1 MYVIIAGASKL
12 SYRLVQTL
20 LQSGHE
26 VTLIEKDR
34 VKADRLAAEFGQSV
48 LPGDATHVRT
58 LREAGANR
66 ADVILATTEF
76 DEINLVICQVA
87 KVVFVKPRTI
97 AIIRNPALE
106 GLFEGLGVDL
116 TINTTAIINSYVGEL
131 VDASN
136 ILTPLLTLKG
146 GGFEL
151 VQLELGEASPA
162 ANRTVEELKLPPD
175 TVLVAV
181 QRADHIAIPQ
191 GHTVLKPDDV
201 VIALVARGQRQAL
214 RQLL

>member
-1 MYVIIAGASKL
+1 MYVVIAGASKL

-20 LQSGHE
+20 LQGGHE

-34 VKADRLAAEFGQSV
+34 AKADHLALEFGPVV
-48 LPGDATHVRT
+48 LPGDATSVRT

-66 ADVILATTEF
+66 ADVVLATTEF

-97 AIIRNPALE
+97 AIIRNPVLE
-106 GLFEGLGVDL
+106 GLFEGMGVDL
-116 TINTTAIINSYVGEL
+116 TLNTTAIINSYVSEM
-131 VDASN
+131 VDTSN
-136 ILTPLLTLKG
+136 MLTPLLTLKG

-151 VQLELGEASPA
+151 VQFELREASPA
-162 ANRTVEELKLPPD
+162 AHRTIAELKLPPD
-175 TVLVAV
+175 TVLVAI
-181 QRADHIAIPQ
+181 QRGDHIAIPQ
-191 GHTVLKPDDV
+191 DSTMLKPDDV

>member
-34 VKADRLAAEFGQSV
+34 AKADHLALEFGQSV
-48 LPGDATHVRT
+48 LPGDATTVRT

-66 ADVILATTEF
+66 ADVVLATTEF

-87 KVVFVKPRTI
+87 KVVFVRPRTI
-97 AIIRNPALE
+97 AIIRNPSFD
-106 GLFEGLGVDL
+106 GLFEGMGVDL
-116 TINTTAIINSYVGEL
+116 TLNTTNIINSYVSEL
-131 VDASN
+131 VDTSN
-136 ILTPLLTLKG
+136 MLTPLLTLKG
-146 GGFEL
+146 GGLEL
-151 VQLELGEASPA
+151 VQLELRGASPA
-162 ANRTVEELKLPPD
+162 TNRAVDELKLPPD
-175 TVLVAV
+175 TVLVAI
-181 QRADHIAIPQ
+181 QRGDHTAIPQ
-191 GHTVLKPDDV
+191 GSTLLKPDDV
-201 VIALVARGQRQAL
+201 VIALVARGQREAL

>member
-48 LPGDATHVRT
+48 LPGDATHLRT

-97 AIIRNPALE
+97 AIIRNPAFE

-116 TINTTAIINSYVGEL
+116 TINTTA
-131 VDASN
+131 
-136 ILTPLLTLKG
+136 
-146 GGFEL
+146 
-151 VQLELGEASPA
+151 
-162 ANRTVEELKLPPD
+162 
-175 TVLVAV
+175 
-181 QRADHIAIPQ
+181 
-191 GHTVLKPDDV
+191 
-201 VIALVARGQRQAL
+201 
-214 RQLL
+214 

>member
-26 VTLIEKDR
+26 VTLIEKDHA
-34 VKADRLAAEFGQSV
+34 KASRLVLEFGQV
-48 LPGDATHVRT
+48 VVPGDATLTST

-66 ADVILATTEF
+66 ADVVLATTEF
-76 DEINLVICQVA
+76 DEVNLVICQVA

-97 AIIRNPALE
+97 AIIRNPALD

-116 TINTTAIINSYVGEL
+116 TLNTTAIINSYVGEL
-131 VDASN
+131 VETSN
-136 ILTPLLTLKG
+136 MLTPLLTLKG

-151 VQLELGEASPA
+151 VQLELGKASPA
-162 ANRTVEELKLPPD
+162 ANRTVAELKLPAD
-175 TVLVAV
+175 AVLVAI
-181 QRADHIAIPQ
+181 QRGDHVALPQ

-201 VIALVARGQRQAL
+201 VIALAARGQRDAL